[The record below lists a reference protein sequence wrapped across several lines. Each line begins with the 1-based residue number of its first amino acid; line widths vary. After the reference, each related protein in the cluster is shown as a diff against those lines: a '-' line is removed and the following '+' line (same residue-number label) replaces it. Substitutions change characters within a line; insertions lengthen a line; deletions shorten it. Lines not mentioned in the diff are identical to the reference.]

1 MDVDAF
7 VFDIGGTVFDWST
20 ALAEA
25 LDRCGV
31 SSTGAAAFALSC
43 RAAFL
48 DRIGRVVR
56 GEDPWSTSDEVL
68 RAAVS
73 QASAENGLALEAAK
87 IERVALAWRD
97 MPAWRGAREAIAAL
111 RRRAQVAPLTILSW
125 PMATGSSRRNG
136 IVWDGLLCCDVIGV
150 YKPDPRSYARAAE
163 IMRVDPARI
172 AMVASHPSD
181 LRAARSAGW
190 KTVFVRPHIEDPGE
204 DYADPGLARE
214 FDVAVADFP
223 DLAMRLGD

>member
-1 MDVDAF
+1 MRRV
-7 VFDIGGTVFDWST
+7 INRNG
-20 ALAEA
+20 
-25 LDRCGV
+25 
-31 SSTGAAAFALSC
+31 AAFALCC

-48 DRIGRVVR
+48 DRIGRVVK
-56 GEDPWSTSDEVL
+56 GDEPWATSDEVL
-68 RAAVS
+68 RAAVR
-73 QASAENGLALEAAK
+73 QASAETGLILDAGK

-97 MPAWRGAREAIAAL
+97 MPAWHGAREAIAAL

-125 PMATGSSRRNG
+125 PMAAGSSRRNG

-163 IMRVDPARI
+163 IMRVGPARI

-204 DYADPGLARE
+204 DYADPGLAEE
-214 FDVAVADFP
+214 FDVTVADFAE
-223 DLAMRLGD
+223 LGERLGN